1 MTDAAGQ
8 AENPPVAQASTNAL
22 SPGRAAVAGL
32 RQPIVAIL
40 LLMALFTAI
49 SGKPL
54 DGFLMLAV
62 ATLLIFDAARAR
74 RQGTA
79 EGGGGGAGQADSA
92 AAIASPAAAIAS
104 PAAPASRP
112 ARQRRLLARAG
123 WLAAGALYCGV
134 VGSFRRYSWPATA
147 AVVALGC
154 LMIAVGW
161 QGPLRHRPALAGA
174 ALRRAWLWAV
184 VLVSGGL
191 LELSSLL
198 QQPHLT
204 TDSYAHPTISAL
216 TDPVL
221 ASSPGRSILLGGW
234 LLIGWLLVGR

>member
-1 MTDAAGQ
+1 MTDVGEAAD
-8 AENPPVAQASTNAL
+8 NPAAAQASARQP

-40 LLMALFTAI
+40 LLIALFTTV

-62 ATLLIFDAARAR
+62 AAMLIVDAARSR
-74 RQGTA
+74 RQA
-79 EGGGGGAGQADSA
+79 APGGSA
-92 AAIASPAAAIAS
+92 ASPSAATLATSPAT
-104 PAAPASRP
+104 SRQSG
-112 ARQRRLLARAG
+112 RRRLLVRAA
-123 WLAAGALYCGV
+123 WLAAGALYCVV

-147 AVVALGC
+147 SVVTLGC
-154 LMIAVGW
+154 LMIAIAW
-161 QGPLRHRPALAGA
+161 QGPLARRRPRSGAL
-174 ALRRAWLWAV
+174 LRRAWLWAV

-191 LELSSLL
+191 LELASLL
-198 QQPHLT
+198 EQPHLT

-221 ASSPGRSILLGGW
+221 ASFPGRSAILGGW
-234 LLIGWLLVGR
+234 LLAGWYVISR